1 MFSVS
6 KLLWI
11 SFILLIFVGSCVA
24 KPDPNPNPSP
34 DALARPDPR
43 GGGSRVHRNHKYFR
57 VHKKEN
63 RRRSKIKKRR
73 RYNPYGSSV
82 IRRPVRRSPVSFP
95 LPDRRF
101 PSLSLG
107 PLSV

>member
-11 SFILLIFVGSCVA
+11 SFILLIFVGSCMA
-24 KPDPNPNPSP
+24 KPDPNPDPSP

-82 IRRPVRRSPVSFP
+82 IRPVRSAGNLP
-95 LPDRRF
+95 LPDQRF
-101 PSLSLG
+101 PRLSLG